1 MNSIYLWMKL
11 FHILFVVAWMA
22 GLLYLPRIF
31 VYHSGNNVSK
41 NASNIFKT
49 MERRL
54 YYYISYPSA
63 ILVWVTGIYMASK
76 LGLYLWLILKL
87 ILVVLM
93 TIYHVNLG
101 RYLSAFS
108 NDENIKSS
116 KFFRLINEIPF
127 IILFGILIFVV
138 LKPFNIII

>member
-1 MNSIYLWMKL
+1 MKL

-31 VYHSGNNVSK
+31 VYHSGEDVSQ

-63 ILVWVTGIYMASK
+63 ILVWVTGIYMAAK

-87 ILVVLM
+87 ILVVIM

-101 RYLSAFS
+101 RYVAAFS
-108 NDENIKSS
+108 NDKNIKSS
-116 KFFRLINEIPF
+116 KYFRLINEIPF
-127 IILFGILIFVV
+127 LILFGILIFVV